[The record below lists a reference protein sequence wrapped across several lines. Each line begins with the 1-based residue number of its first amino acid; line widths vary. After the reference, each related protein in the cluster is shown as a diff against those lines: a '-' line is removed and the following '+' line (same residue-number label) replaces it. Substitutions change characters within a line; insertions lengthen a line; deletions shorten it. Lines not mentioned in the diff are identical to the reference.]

1 MHSHLLTAREAA
13 GLLATGRLTSEA
25 LVAACLDRIAA
36 EEPRIQAFAY
46 LDPQL
51 ALAQARAADT
61 RGRPGCLHGLPVGV
75 KDIVDTADMPTARGS
90 ALFEGRRPALDAAC
104 VAALRRAGAV
114 ILGKTVTTE
123 LAYYAPGGTRNPRD
137 PSRTPGGSSSGSAAA
152 VAAAMVPA
160 ALGSQTAGSL
170 IRPASYCGVVGY
182 KPSHGLV
189 PLNGVAPLAPTS
201 LDTLGILA
209 RAATDL
215 SLLAEA
221 LGIPVGPDVR
231 LDGGLC
237 AGLRVGVCRTE
248 AWTAAAPESRA
259 AVLEAADRLSRGGAR
274 VGEEG
279 DRFDGLG
286 DAQRE
291 VMAFE
296 AARAYGSL
304 GPEERERLSSQFQDL
319 LAKGEATSPSA
330 YAQALALRDRARAR
344 LSRVFGRFDVL
355 LTPSAP
361 GEAPEGLLSTGDP
374 ALNRI
379 WTLLGVPC
387 LSLPCAIGPHGLPV
401 GVQLIGAAGAD
412 GMLLAAALF
421 VEGVLL
427 G

>member
-1 MHSHLLTAREAA
+1 
-13 GLLATGRLTSEA
+13 
-25 LVAACLDRIAA
+25 
-36 EEPRIQAFAY
+36 
-46 LDPQL
+46 
-51 ALAQARAADT
+51 
-61 RGRPGCLHGLPVGV
+61 
-75 KDIVDTADMPTARGS
+75 
-90 ALFEGRRPALDAAC
+90 
-104 VAALRRAGAV
+104 
-114 ILGKTVTTE
+114 
-123 LAYYAPGGTRNPRD
+123 
-137 PSRTPGGSSSGSAAA
+137 
-152 VAAAMVPA
+152 
-160 ALGSQTAGSL
+160 
-170 IRPASYCGVVGY
+170 
-182 KPSHGLV
+182 
-189 PLNGVAPLAPTS
+189 
-201 LDTLGILA
+201 
-209 RAATDL
+209 
-215 SLLAEA
+215 
-221 LGIPVGPDVR
+221 
-231 LDGGLC
+231 
-237 AGLRVGVCRTE
+237 
-248 AWTAAAPESRA
+248 
-259 AVLEAADRLSRGGAR
+259 
-274 VGEEG
+274 
-279 DRFDGLG
+279 
-286 DAQRE
+286 
-291 VMAFE
+291 MAFE